1 MSVSIPFRQLA
12 VAGLTALAL
21 IGTACDQA
29 AAQQPTPLLEDE
41 NPPVAES
48 AVVNDIERTIRGLSG
63 VTVSSRRIAVRP
75 PSNQS
80 AAVPENFHLA
90 VGKARSVVLPGD
102 AREVIVGDSRVADVT
117 VSNRRRLF
125 VMGRQAGTSNVY
137 VLDGNGVIIA
147 RMEVSVGA
155 DVEAARAAI
164 SRILPDDAIEVSAEG
179 GTLVLSGTVSSD
191 GAAGRAALIA
201 RRFVG
206 SDQAL
211 VNLININREQQ
222 VLIQVRVAEVQRNL
236 LKEIGVT
243 SVFNEGILGHASA
256 GGAVFPRGLI
266 KGNDFAG
273 SFILSGIEG
282 LLLQLRLLEERGLV
296 RNLAEPNLVAV
307 SGETASM
314 LAGGE
319 YPIPVP
325 DKDGI
330 KIEFKPF
337 GVTLSFLPVVLDDGR
352 ISMKLNTEV
361 STLSTTNTVEWRLVN
376 GDSLN
381 INSFTVRRAS
391 STVELPNGG
400 SLMIAG
406 LIQNDVLSGLAG
418 VPGVMDIPVFGQ
430 LFRSDSFRRNE
441 TELVIIVNAS
451 LVRPTAPNTLVDPTQ
466 TLSPG
471 GDLDKWL
478 FGRMLGYYAP
488 GFVQDASGRAHRPP
502 PFGFTLDE
510 LLP

>member
-1 MSVSIPFRQLA
+1 MS
-12 VAGLTALAL
+12 GLTALVM
-21 IGTACDQA
+21 IGTACDRA
-29 AAQQPTPLLEDE
+29 AAQQPAPLLEE
-41 NPPVAES
+41 QASPPAER
-48 AVVNDIERTIRGLSG
+48 AVVNDIERTIRSLSG

-75 PSNQS
+75 PSNQT
-80 AAVPENFHLA
+80 AAVPDYFHLA
-90 VGKARSVVLPGD
+90 LGKARSIVLPGD

-137 VLDGNGVIIA
+137 VLDGFGAIIA

-155 DVEAARAAI
+155 DVEAASAAI
-164 SRILPDDAIEVSAEG
+164 RRALPDETIHVSAEG
-179 GTLVLSGTVSSD
+179 ASLVLSGSVGSD
-191 GAAGRAALIA
+191 GAAGRAAMMA
-201 RRFVG
+201 RRFVTK
-206 SDQAL
+206 DED
-211 VNLININREQQ
+211 LINLMSVNREQQ
-222 VLIQVRVAEVQRNL
+222 VLIQVRVAEIQRNL
-236 LKEIGVT
+236 LKEIGVNT
-243 SVFNEGILGHASA
+243 KFFGT
-256 GGAVFPRGLI
+256 GGLNNLDGETFPVGLI
-266 KGNDFAG
+266 KGTTSQAG
-273 SFILSGIEG
+273 SIMFDGIQS
-282 LLLQLRLLEERGLV
+282 LLVTLDLLEQRGLV
-296 RNLAEPNLVAV
+296 RNLSEPNLVAV

-337 GVTLSFLPVVLDDGR
+337 GVTLSFLPIVLDDGR
-352 ISMKLNTEV
+352 ISMKLSTEV
-361 STLSTTNTVEWRLVN
+361 STLSTVNTVKWPLSNNQSIE
-376 GDSLN
+376 

-418 VPGVMDIPVFGQ
+418 IPGIMDVPIIGQ
-430 LFRSDSFRRNE
+430 LFRSNSFRRNE

-451 LVRPTAPNTLVDPTQ
+451 LVRPTAPSALVDPTQ

-471 GDLDKWL
+471 GDLDHWL
-478 FGRMLGYYAP
+478 FGRILGHYAP
-488 GFVQDASGRAHRPP
+488 GFALDTSGRAHRPP